1 MTRKS
6 ILLSGSAVLASFLFL
21 STGCGK
27 DDDPVNTDEVYNI
40 SATMSSAN
48 EVPVNAST
56 ASGSTTGTYNATT
69 NTLKYNVTWSG
80 LTGQATVGHFHG
92 PAAAGSNASPIIY
105 FNLIPGTPVTSGTAT
120 GEIKLNDTQEAD
132 LLAGKWYSNIHTAA
146 NSGGE
151 IRGQVTAV
159 K

>member
-1 MTRKS
+1 MKRKS
-6 ILLSGSAVLASFLFL
+6 MLLAGTVLTSFLIL
-21 STGCGK
+21 TAGCGK
-27 DDDPVNTDEVYNI
+27 DDDPVNTDEIFNI

-56 ASGSTTGTYNATT
+56 ATGSTTGTYNATT
-69 NTLKYNVTWSG
+69 NTLKYNVSWSG

-92 PAAAGSNASPIIY
+92 PALAGANASPIIY
-105 FNLIPGTPVTSGTAT
+105 FNLIPGTPTTGGTAT

-132 LLAGKWYSNIHTAA
+132 LLAGRWYSNVHTVA